1 MFDIGWSEMLVIG
14 VVALVVIGPKELPGV
29 IRNVGRMVGKLRRM
43 AGEFQGTFQEALRE
57 ADLADVKKTLSGLAD
72 DTQNSLSSV
81 RDSVAA
87 SIPTNPLHDI
97 EQQLKDAATPVERK
111 DLPAPAD
118 PTAPPPA
125 APEATELE
133 PNAFESIE
141 TEVRSATEAIAEA
154 APAPVVAAGETVPPA
169 APSADK
175 VVAVPEVSEPEI
187 SEAVADLD
195 RPSVAP
201 EAKPVTVA
209 PNAETEVAEA
219 VADLDHPPA
228 TADSKISETKISE
241 TKTAASAPPAGEDA
255 SKAKGA

>member
-14 VVALVVIGPKELPGV
+14 VVALIVIGPKELPGV

-57 ADLADVKKTLSGLAD
+57 ADLADVKKTLSGFAD
-72 DTQNSLSSV
+72 DTQNSISSV

-118 PTAPPPA
+118 PTAPPS

-141 TEVRSATEAIAEA
+141 AEVRDAADAIAEA
-154 APAPVVAAGETVPPA
+154 PPQPVAVATATEVATSAEPA
-169 APSADK
+169 AKPQA
-175 VVAVPEVSEPEI
+175 AEPEI
-187 SEAVADLD
+187 
-195 RPSVAP
+195 
-201 EAKPVTVA
+201 
-209 PNAETEVAEA
+209 AEA
-219 VADLDHPPA
+219 VADLDHPPVA
-228 TADSKISETKISE
+228 AAPTAS
-241 TKTAASAPPAGEDA
+241 TKTAEADVGAVPAAPAGDDA
-255 SKAKGA
+255 TKAKGGAA

>member
-14 VVALVVIGPKELPGV
+14 VVALIVIGPKELPGV

-57 ADLADVKKTLSGLAD
+57 ADLADVKKTLSGFAD
-72 DTQNSLSSV
+72 DTQNSISSV

-118 PTAPPPA
+118 PTAPPPV
-125 APEATELE
+125 PETTELE

-141 TEVRSATEAIAEA
+141 AEIRGAADAITEAPPQPVTAAAVAEA
-154 APAPVVAAGETVPPA
+154 TTPA
-169 APSADK
+169 
-175 VVAVPEVSEPEI
+175 
-187 SEAVADLD
+187 
-195 RPSVAP
+195 RPDAP
-201 EAKPVTVA
+201 EP
-209 PNAETEVAEA
+209 EVAEA

-228 TADSKISETKISE
+228 AAPAAT
-241 TKTAASAPPAGEDA
+241 TKTAEADAGAAPAAPTGDDA
-255 SKAKGA
+255 TKAKGGAA